1 MKNKDIILDALG
13 DAGEKFVPEL
23 SVKKGKRSS
32 SILKWITFGGVCA
45 AAIVCAVI
53 LSVIKHP
60 ETRVK
65 DSESIVADD
74 NGLHIPAIQLPKSSE
89 TANMDMIGL
98 VVYQGRIY
106 THSEIY
112 DGDEAQKI
120 LPLVGEHLGTAK
132 GNIDEW
138 STQDDYTSEFASTI
152 RGEVY
157 SVKGYDTNFRICTY
171 GETEDENHNTIV
183 WVNFLDCLNGITLK
197 NGSELF
203 EDRLHVRERT
213 DIIQFQAHSDWD
225 SGSNNTQIANVEPD
239 IWNEFWDQVDNGEFI
254 YTWNPSLKGNNTIY
268 NTSNQAHIILSMND
282 GTVVELRLIDGG
294 YVGYNA
300 MTWCFVKIP
309 EDIFNAVYDI
319 CGGTH

>member
-1 MKNKDIILDALG
+1 MKNKDILLDVLG

-23 SVKKGKRSS
+23 SVKKEKRSS
-32 SILKWITFGGVCA
+32 IFKWISFGGVCA

-53 LSVIKHP
+53 LPVIIHSKTHI
-60 ETRVK
+60 K
-65 DSESIVADD
+65 NISSITVDN
-74 NGLHIPAIQLPKSSE
+74 NGLHIPAIQLPKSYK
-89 TANMDMIGL
+89 TADMDMIGL

-106 THSEIY
+106 TQSEFY
-112 DGDEAQKI
+112 DGDEARKI

-138 STQDDYTSEFASTI
+138 SAQDDYATEFASTI
-152 RGEVY
+152 GGEVY
-157 SVKGYDTNFRICTY
+157 SVNGYDTSFRICIC
-171 GETEDENHNTIV
+171 GEAEDENHNKIV

-213 DIIQFQAHSDWD
+213 ETIQFQTHSDWD
-225 SGSNNTQIANVEPD
+225 RGLKNNQIANIEPD
-239 IWNEFWDQVDNGEFI
+239 IWNEFLEQVDNGKFI
-254 YTWNPSLKGNNTIY
+254 YTWNPDLKGNNTIY
-268 NTSNQAHIILSMND
+268 NTPHQAHIILFMND
-282 GTVVELRLIDGG
+282 GTLVELRLIDGG

-300 MTWCFVKIP
+300 MAWCFVKIP

-319 CGGTH
+319 CGGTN